1 MASKWP
7 GNGSS
12 PFLSCWGRLA
22 ASRACAAGESRS
34 RKQGDGSGSGFD
46 PRALLMHCRSR
57 DEIIERRMHDGMA
70 SCFAHVRLRA
80 VLSAVCYARDNE
92 PCATLILKLNVF
104 ELNVEWR
111 CDVLFA

>member
-1 MASKWP
+1 MAP
-7 GNGSS
+7 LLSS
-12 PFLSCWGRLA
+12 PVGVVWRHRGHARLA
-22 ASRACAAGESRS
+22 SRDLASGVTG
-34 RKQGDGSGSGFD
+34 QGLGLTPG
-46 PRALLMHCRSR
+46 PALMHCRSR